1 MKRLLVGSLLGCAAL
16 FVFSLSAPLRGD
28 DPNRKVDVDVGRVHV
43 DVNKNNT
50 NSSDMGGKNVVR
62 GKDLMGLNVY
72 GENDEK
78 LGDIKDLVIDPKEGK
93 IRYAV
98 LTFGGFLG
106 MGDKFFAVP
115 WSDIQFISKGTTST
129 GTVKEDYCTLS
140 ISKDEL
146 KNAPGFDKNNWPN
159 FADQN
164 WSSNV
169 DKYYNEHRHTRRPT
183 GTIR

>member
-1 MKRLLVGSLLGCAAL
+1 MKKLLLGAFLSCAAL
-16 FVFSLSAPLRGD
+16 IVFSLSAALRAD
-28 DPNRKVDVDVGRVHV
+28 EPQRNVDVDVGRVHV
-43 DVNKNNT
+43 DVNKTNT
-50 NSSDMGGKNVVR
+50 SDQSAKNVVR

-115 WSDIQFISKGTTST
+115 WSDIQFISKGTTRT
-129 GTVKEDYCTLS
+129 GTIKEDYGVLS

-146 KNAPGFDKNNWPN
+146 KNAPGFDKDKWPN

-183 GTIR
+183 TVR